1 MSLSLFFKV
10 AKELRDKNMVMFGHM
25 EQSMILELKRYITTA
40 AVLGGLCIGT
50 LSVLADFFGKY
61 TISQVHC

>member
-1 MSLSLFFKV
+1 ML
-10 AKELRDKNMVMFGHM
+10 
-25 EQSMILELKRYITTA
+25 LELERYITTA

>member
-1 MSLSLFFKV
+1 ML
-10 AKELRDKNMVMFGHM
+10 
-25 EQSMILELKRYITTA
+25 LELERYITTA

-61 TISQVHC
+61 TIFEVQH